1 MRRKLF
7 LFLAALLGALL
18 WMPAALATTGAPAA
32 AGSSAVEIV
41 AVLLAALALA
51 AAVVLFVAMRRTNQE
66 HERASAEMQRR
77 LREMEAALARR
88 RDEAAGADLGR
99 RVQDLE
105 RDVDALDAALTA
117 VERALPRSGAAQP
130 TVTPQPTYGAAA
142 YRPGAPAASVAPV
155 APIASAAPAPRPVA
169 PVAPVAPAAPVP
181 PPRSAAAAP
190 RGAGARSEEQD
201 LLAAM
206 NRVLSGAESP
216 DRAMQ
221 RAFPPAEL
229 ARVELLHYVRPQRK
243 LQDADYAEFCAY
255 SRINP
260 SNVAVMK
267 TGKYVVPYRISLD
280 APALADWYD
289 IDRRSDPENAAPH
302 FVLQSLAIAR
312 ESGETV
318 QNEAR
323 ESKRLLAVERKGRLV
338 AYNL

>member
-18 WMPAALATTGAPAA
+18 WMPAALATTGEPAA
-32 AGSSAVEIV
+32 AGPSAVEIV

-51 AAVVLFVAMRRTNQE
+51 AAAVLFVAMRRANQE

-77 LREMEAALARR
+77 LRELEAALARR

-142 YRPGAPAASVAPV
+142 YRPAAPG
-155 APIASAAPAPRPVA
+155 APAPRPVA
-169 PVAPVAPAAPVP
+169 PVAPVP

>member
-32 AGSSAVEIV
+32 AGPSAVEIV

-51 AAVVLFVAMRRTNQE
+51 AAAVLFVAMRRTNQE

-77 LREMEAALARR
+77 LRELEAALARR

-142 YRPGAPAASVAPV
+142 YRPA
-155 APIASAAPAPRPVA
+155 APIAPAPRPVA

>member
-18 WMPAALATTGAPAA
+18 WTPAALATTGAPAA
-32 AGSSAVEIV
+32 AGPSAVEIV

-51 AAVVLFVAMRRTNQE
+51 AAAVLFVAMRRTNQE

-77 LREMEAALARR
+77 LRELEAALARR

-142 YRPGAPAASVAPV
+142 YRPAAPSASG
-155 APIASAAPAPRPVA
+155 APIASAPR
-169 PVAPVAPAAPVP
+169 PAAPVP

>member
-32 AGSSAVEIV
+32 AGPSAVEIV

-51 AAVVLFVAMRRTNQE
+51 AAAVLFVAMRRTNQE

-77 LREMEAALARR
+77 LRELEAALARR

-142 YRPGAPAASVAPV
+142 YRPGAPAASGAPV

-169 PVAPVAPAAPVP
+169 PVTPAAPVP

>member
-18 WMPAALATTGAPAA
+18 WMPAALATTGEPAA
-32 AGSSAVEIV
+32 AGPSAVEIV

-51 AAVVLFVAMRRTNQE
+51 AAAVLFVAMRRTNQE

-77 LREMEAALARR
+77 LRELEAALARR

-142 YRPGAPAASVAPV
+142 YRPVAPV
-155 APIASAAPAPRPVA
+155 AP
-169 PVAPVAPAAPVP
+169 
-181 PPRSAAAAP
+181 PRSTAAAS

>member
-7 LFLAALLGALL
+7 LFLAALLGAFL

-32 AGSSAVEIV
+32 AGPSAVEIV

-77 LREMEAALARR
+77 LRELEAALARR

-142 YRPGAPAASVAPV
+142 YRPVAPV
-155 APIASAAPAPRPVA
+155 AP
-169 PVAPVAPAAPVP
+169 
-181 PPRSAAAAP
+181 PRSTAAAP

>member
-32 AGSSAVEIV
+32 AGPSAVEIV

-51 AAVVLFVAMRRTNQE
+51 AAAVLFVAMRRTNQE

-77 LREMEAALARR
+77 LRELEAALARR

-142 YRPGAPAASVAPV
+142 YRPVAPV
-155 APIASAAPAPRPVA
+155 ASGAPIASAPR
-169 PVAPVAPAAPVP
+169 PAAPVP

>member
-32 AGSSAVEIV
+32 AGPSAVEIV

-51 AAVVLFVAMRRTNQE
+51 AAAVLFVAMRRANQE

-77 LREMEAALARR
+77 LRELEAALARR

-142 YRPGAPAASVAPV
+142 YRPAAPSASG
-155 APIASAAPAPRPVA
+155 APIASAPR
-169 PVAPVAPAAPVP
+169 PAAPVP

>member
-32 AGSSAVEIV
+32 AGPSAVESV

-51 AAVVLFVAMRRTNQE
+51 AAAVLFAAMRRANQE

-77 LREMEAALARR
+77 LRELEAALARR

-142 YRPGAPAASVAPV
+142 YRPAAPV
-155 APIASAAPAPRPVA
+155 ASAAPAPRPVA
-169 PVAPVAPAAPVP
+169 PVAPVA

>member
-32 AGSSAVEIV
+32 AGPSAVEIV

-51 AAVVLFVAMRRTNQE
+51 AAAVLFVAMRRANQE

-77 LREMEAALARR
+77 LRELEAALARR

-142 YRPGAPAASVAPV
+142 YRPAAPV
-155 APIASAAPAPRPVA
+155 ASAAPAPRPAA
-169 PVAPVAPAAPVP
+169 PVAPVA

>member
-7 LFLAALLGALL
+7 LFLAALLGAIL

-32 AGSSAVEIV
+32 AGPSAVEIV

-77 LREMEAALARR
+77 LRELEAALARR

-142 YRPGAPAASVAPV
+142 YRPVAPG
-155 APIASAAPAPRPVA
+155 ASAPRPVA

-181 PPRSAAAAP
+181 PPRSTAAAP

>member
-32 AGSSAVEIV
+32 AGTSAVEIV

-51 AAVVLFVAMRRTNQE
+51 AAAVLFVAVRRANQE

-77 LREMEAALARR
+77 LRELEAALARR

-142 YRPGAPAASVAPV
+142 YRPGAPV
-155 APIASAAPAPRPVA
+155 APIASAPRPVA
-169 PVAPVAPAAPVP
+169 PVAPVA

>member
-18 WMPAALATTGAPAA
+18 WTPA
-32 AGSSAVEIV
+32 
-41 AVLLAALALA
+41 
-51 AAVVLFVAMRRTNQE
+51 
-66 HERASAEMQRR
+66 ASAEMQRR
-77 LREMEAALARR
+77 LRELEAALARR

-142 YRPGAPAASVAPV
+142 YRPAAPAAPG
-155 APIASAAPAPRPVA
+155 ASGAPAPRPVA
-169 PVAPVAPAAPVP
+169 PVAPVAPVP

>member
-32 AGSSAVEIV
+32 AGPSAVEIV

-51 AAVVLFVAMRRTNQE
+51 AAAVLFVAMRRANQE

-77 LREMEAALARR
+77 LRELEAALARR

-142 YRPGAPAASVAPV
+142 YRPGAPAA
-155 APIASAAPAPRPVA
+155 PIASAAPAPRPVA
-169 PVAPVAPAAPVP
+169 PVT

>member
-18 WMPAALATTGAPAA
+18 WTPAALATTGAPAA
-32 AGSSAVEIV
+32 AGPSAVEIV

-51 AAVVLFVAMRRTNQE
+51 AAAVLFVAMRRANQE

-77 LREMEAALARR
+77 LRELEAALARR

-142 YRPGAPAASVAPV
+142 YRPAAPVASAAPAPRPAASVAPV
-155 APIASAAPAPRPVA
+155 APVT
-169 PVAPVAPAAPVP
+169 PAAPVP

>member
-18 WMPAALATTGAPAA
+18 WTPAALATTGAPAA
-32 AGSSAVEIV
+32 AGPSAVEIV

-51 AAVVLFVAMRRTNQE
+51 AAAVLFVAMRRTNQE

-77 LREMEAALARR
+77 LRELEAALARR

-142 YRPGAPAASVAPV
+142 YRPAASVATA
-155 APIASAAPAPRPVA
+155 APIASAAPAPRPAA
-169 PVAPVAPAAPVP
+169 PVAPVTPAAPVL

>member
-18 WMPAALATTGAPAA
+18 WTPAALATTGEPAA
-32 AGSSAVEIV
+32 AGPSAVEIV

-51 AAVVLFVAMRRTNQE
+51 VAAVLFVAMRRTNQE

-77 LREMEAALARR
+77 LRELEAALARR

-142 YRPGAPAASVAPV
+142 YRPGAPAASG
-155 APIASAAPAPRPVA
+155 APIASAPRP
-169 PVAPVAPAAPVP
+169 PAPVP

-221 RAFPPAEL
+221 RAFPSAEL

>member
-7 LFLAALLGALL
+7 LFLAALLGAFL

-32 AGSSAVEIV
+32 AGPSAVEIV

-51 AAVVLFVAMRRTNQE
+51 AAAVLFVAMRRTNQE

-77 LREMEAALARR
+77 LRELEAALARR

-142 YRPGAPAASVAPV
+142 YRPVAPGASGAPV

-169 PVAPVAPAAPVP
+169 PVAPVAP
-181 PPRSAAAAP
+181 PRSTAAAP

>member
-32 AGSSAVEIV
+32 AGPSAVEIV

-51 AAVVLFVAMRRTNQE
+51 AAAVLFVAMRRTNQE

-77 LREMEAALARR
+77 LRELEAALARR

-142 YRPGAPAASVAPV
+142 YRPGAPAASGAPV

-169 PVAPVAPAAPVP
+169 PVAPVAP
-181 PPRSAAAAP
+181 PRSTAAAP

>member
-18 WMPAALATTGAPAA
+18 WTPAALATTGEPAA
-32 AGSSAVEIV
+32 AGPSAVEIV

-51 AAVVLFVAMRRTNQE
+51 VAAVLFVAMRRTNQE

-77 LREMEAALARR
+77 LRELEAALARR

-142 YRPGAPAASVAPV
+142 YRPGAPAASG
-155 APIASAAPAPRPVA
+155 APIASAPR
-169 PVAPVAPAAPVP
+169 PAAPVP

-221 RAFPPAEL
+221 RAFPSAEL

>member
-32 AGSSAVEIV
+32 AGPSAVEIV

-77 LREMEAALARR
+77 LRELEAALARR

-142 YRPGAPAASVAPV
+142 YRPAAPV
-155 APIASAAPAPRPVA
+155 ASAAPAPRPVA
-169 PVAPVAPAAPVP
+169 PVA

>member
-32 AGSSAVEIV
+32 AGTSAVEIV

-51 AAVVLFVAMRRTNQE
+51 AAAVLFVAMRRTNQE

-77 LREMEAALARR
+77 LRELEAALARR

-142 YRPGAPAASVAPV
+142 YRPGAPAA
-155 APIASAAPAPRPVA
+155 PIASAPRPVA
-169 PVAPVAPAAPVP
+169 PVAPVA

>member
-18 WMPAALATTGAPAA
+18 WMPAALATTGEPAA
-32 AGSSAVEIV
+32 AGTSAVEIV

-77 LREMEAALARR
+77 LRELEAALARR

-142 YRPGAPAASVAPV
+142 YRPAAPSASG
-155 APIASAAPAPRPVA
+155 APIASAPRPVA
-169 PVAPVAPAAPVP
+169 PVAPVA

>member
-32 AGSSAVEIV
+32 AGPSAVEIV

-51 AAVVLFVAMRRTNQE
+51 AAAVLFVAMRRANQE

-77 LREMEAALARR
+77 LRELEAALARR

-142 YRPGAPAASVAPV
+142 YRPGAPGASVAPV
-155 APIASAAPAPRPVA
+155 ASAPRPVA
-169 PVAPVAPAAPVP
+169 PVAPVP

>member
-18 WMPAALATTGAPAA
+18 WTPAALATTGEPAA
-32 AGSSAVEIV
+32 AGPSAVEIV

-77 LREMEAALARR
+77 LRELEAALARR

-142 YRPGAPAASVAPV
+142 YRPAAPSASG
-155 APIASAAPAPRPVA
+155 APIASAPR
-169 PVAPVAPAAPVP
+169 PAAPVP

>member
-18 WMPAALATTGAPAA
+18 WMPAALATTGEPAA
-32 AGSSAVEIV
+32 AGTSAVEIV

-51 AAVVLFVAMRRTNQE
+51 AAAVLFVAMRRTNQE

-77 LREMEAALARR
+77 LRELEAALARR

-142 YRPGAPAASVAPV
+142 YRPA
-155 APIASAAPAPRPVA
+155 APIASAPR
-169 PVAPVAPAAPVP
+169 PAAPVP

>member
-18 WMPAALATTGAPAA
+18 WTPAALATTGAPAA
-32 AGSSAVEIV
+32 AGPSAVEIV

-51 AAVVLFVAMRRTNQE
+51 AAAVLFVAMRRTNQE

-77 LREMEAALARR
+77 RRELEAALARR

-142 YRPGAPAASVAPV
+142 YRPGVPGAPV

-169 PVAPVAPAAPVP
+169 PVAPVAPVP

>member
-32 AGSSAVEIV
+32 AGPSAVEIV

-77 LREMEAALARR
+77 LRELEAALARR

-142 YRPGAPAASVAPV
+142 YRPGAPVA
-155 APIASAAPAPRPVA
+155 
-169 PVAPVAPAAPVP
+169 

>member
-32 AGSSAVEIV
+32 AGPSAVEIV

-51 AAVVLFVAMRRTNQE
+51 AAAVLFVAMRRANQE

-77 LREMEAALARR
+77 LRELEAALARR

-130 TVTPQPTYGAAA
+130 TVTPQPTYGAAV
-142 YRPGAPAASVAPV
+142 YRPGAPAASGAPV

-169 PVAPVAPAAPVP
+169 PVAPVP

>member
-1 MRRKLF
+1 MRRKF
-7 LFLAALLGALL
+7 SLFLAALLGAFL

-32 AGSSAVEIV
+32 AGPSAVEIV

-51 AAVVLFVAMRRTNQE
+51 AAAVLFVAMRRANQE

-77 LREMEAALARR
+77 LRELEAALARR

-142 YRPGAPAASVAPV
+142 YRPAAPSASG
-155 APIASAAPAPRPVA
+155 APIASAPR
-169 PVAPVAPAAPVP
+169 PAAPVP
-181 PPRSAAAAP
+181 PPRSVAAAP

>member
-18 WMPAALATTGAPAA
+18 WTPAALATTGEPAA
-32 AGSSAVEIV
+32 AGTSAVEIV

-51 AAVVLFVAMRRTNQE
+51 AAAVLFVAMRRTNQE

-77 LREMEAALARR
+77 LRELEAALARR

-142 YRPGAPAASVAPV
+142 YRPGAPVAS
-155 APIASAAPAPRPVA
+155 APRPVA
-169 PVAPVAPAAPVP
+169 PVAPVP

>member
-32 AGSSAVEIV
+32 AGPSAVEIV

-51 AAVVLFVAMRRTNQE
+51 AAAVLFVAMRRANQE

-77 LREMEAALARR
+77 LRELEAALARR

-142 YRPGAPAASVAPV
+142 YRPGAPGAS
-155 APIASAAPAPRPVA
+155 APRPVA

-302 FVLQSLAIAR
+302 FVLQSLAIVR

>member
-7 LFLAALLGALL
+7 LFLAALLGAFL

-32 AGSSAVEIV
+32 AGPSAVEIV

-51 AAVVLFVAMRRTNQE
+51 AAAVLFVAMRRANQE

-77 LREMEAALARR
+77 LRELEAALARR

-142 YRPGAPAASVAPV
+142 YRPGAPAA
-155 APIASAAPAPRPVA
+155 PIASAAPAPR

>member
-32 AGSSAVEIV
+32 AGPSAVEIV

-51 AAVVLFVAMRRTNQE
+51 AAAVLFVAMRRTNQE

-77 LREMEAALARR
+77 LRELEAALARR

-142 YRPGAPAASVAPV
+142 YRPGAPAASGAPV

-169 PVAPVAPAAPVP
+169 PVAPGAPVA